1 MKVRVWCVWV
11 GRAPGGTLAGSMPGD
26 TTFGTYLCEVPLD
39 QLVAEARAQE
49 RRHPNEGATDDA
61 PGLELFRRA
70 MAEGDEAAWHAIVEL
85 YRGPLLAQA
94 GRHAVRPL
102 VSESDAFCVDRA
114 FERFWCATRT
124 GRIGEFNDLASIFKY
139 LKLCLASVLIDEA
152 RARRRRADVSL
163 EDVSVDAWVSADP
176 SARVIGRLA
185 ERELWQA
192 IERELVDA
200 NERLVA
206 RLSFVAGLSPREIVV
221 RRPDKFSDVVDVYRV
236 KRNMVER
243 LRRSRAIQRLL
254 DRSSGAES

>member
-1 MKVRVWCVWV
+1 
-11 GRAPGGTLAGSMPGD
+11 MPGD

-39 QLVAEARAQE
+39 QLVAEARARE

>member
-1 MKVRVWCVWV
+1 MRCVWV
-11 GRAPGGTLAGSMPGD
+11 GRAPGGTLASSMPGD

-114 FERFWCATRT
+114 FER
-124 GRIGEFNDLASIFKY
+124 L
-139 LKLCLASVLIDEA
+139 
-152 RARRRRADVSL
+152 
-163 EDVSVDAWVSADP
+163 P
-176 SARVIGRLA
+176 A
-185 ERELWQA
+185 ERAIDGQA
-192 IERELVDA
+192 VAVNAAPLIEREGAGA
-200 NERLVA
+200 NQGSEKVFKFRKRDCA
-206 RLSFVAGLSPREIVV
+206 RRTDGR
-221 RRPDKFSDVVDVYRV
+221 
-236 KRNMVER
+236 
-243 LRRSRAIQRLL
+243 
-254 DRSSGAES
+254 G